1 MLSWRFSYRSFFLSK
16 ASSMFSSHGTVSS
29 TMMTRLTV
37 SDHITMSG
45 RSWVCTM
52 WCGKWRASFRSAAIF
67 QSLAAAR
74 NFCPCGLLTC
84 RGGASPSWR
93 KLMHG
98 FGSWVGCSLATLHW
112 VSAISESMASTRL
125 WRHVYIWSELPQ
137 DERTCRRVPLAD
149 LHIAQVSSPVKPH
162 CLWLAG
168 VGRRL

>member
-1 MLSWRFSYRSFFLSK
+1 
-16 ASSMFSSHGTVSS
+16 MFSSHGTVSS
-29 TMMTRLTV
+29 TMMMRLTV
-37 SDHITMSG
+37 LDHITMSG

-74 NFCPCGLLTC
+74 NFCPCGLLTY
-84 RGGASPSWR
+84 RGGGSPSWS

-98 FGSWVGCSLATLHW
+98 FRSWLGCSLPTLHR
-112 VSAISESMASTRL
+112 VSVNSASMAGTRL
-125 WRHVYIWSELPQ
+125 WHLVYYWGELPQ
-137 DERTCRRVPLAD
+137 DERTCHKVPFAD

-168 VGRRL
+168 MGRRL